1 MGRNKDFQLHN
12 GFESR
17 NLNCPNFCLSNLVSE
32 GKLFLNVPLETIAF
46 PLERPSTTIKR
57 LILVT
62 DSIAEDQEEA
72 ITVASFDPKSLLLL
86 PTFSFVAVIEGS

>member
-1 MGRNKDFQLHN
+1 M
-12 GFESR
+12 
-17 NLNCPNFCLSNLVSE
+17 
-32 GKLFLNVPLETIAF
+32 FLNVPLETIAF